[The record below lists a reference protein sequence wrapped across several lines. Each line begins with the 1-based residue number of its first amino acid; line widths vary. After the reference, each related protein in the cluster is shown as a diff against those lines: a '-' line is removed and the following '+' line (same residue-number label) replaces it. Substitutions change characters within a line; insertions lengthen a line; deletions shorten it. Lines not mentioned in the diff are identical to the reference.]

1 VSANLPEARALRTG
15 PTTIDTAVTVGMR
28 GVFTVVFTDVEDSTR
43 LWEEHPEDMEGAV
56 RAHNELIGS
65 IVGDAGG
72 RVLRLMGDGVLAV
85 FLDAT
90 EALAAAVDIQRAFTG
105 RSWPGVGELRLRIGI
120 NTGPCRVEAGELY
133 GRAPNLAA
141 RLESAAHGGQILLS
155 DATAQAARGA
165 PRRGEQLFELG
176 RYHIRG
182 FDEPAIVHSI
192 VAEGLPEVFPPL
204 RTPYLGFDEL
214 PADDT
219 TLYGRDR
226 MNDDVTDLLRV
237 HRLVTLWGPGGVG
250 KTRVA
255 LRVAHRVRRPFEHG
269 VRFVDLAVTDDPTL
283 VPAAVAA
290 TLRAQ
295 PTSAE
300 TDVDTLLRVL
310 RQSRL
315 LLVLDNCDAVI
326 DGVRDLVATMLGYGV
341 AASVLATS
349 REALRLKGEHTVEVA
364 PLRVPLEGESDPAAI
379 AATQSVTL
387 FVDRARASDPNFAVN
402 DDNAAALATLC
413 RALDGLPLALE
424 LAAARLDVETLDDL
438 IDDLPSLFTRLETS
452 AIAATHGTSVLV
464 PLRWNLSRLTADESA
479 FFQRLAVFAGP
490 FTREMALRMTPEPS
504 AAHQAFDRLVRTS
517 VVVRDHDVPD
527 RFRLLSSARGL
538 ARADVDPIEWDGWRA
553 QHANLMV
560 ERAETHGALLH
571 TDQERDAVEALRAD
585 FVDCHDAIAFLL
597 ERDSIAPATR
607 MVVALFQFALFQPR
621 PEVYRWASTVAER
634 IDDAVPYAA
643 EALGAAALAAWFG
656 GDTDRA
662 VAIARRA
669 IAVATVGGGSTV
681 WARTALVDA
690 LSYAHQLD
698 DVPAQFNALTDELR
712 RSDDTYWKINGLG
725 YEAIGH
731 SLFGRTAAANDCV
744 ERALAMARRLD
755 NPDCTHWALFSL
767 GRVLAPNDPDA
778 ACVAYEEAMQ
788 AAREVE
794 NRFNIGLSLVEWVRL
809 RRRRGDI
816 MSAVSGCIDL
826 LDMLAVSGN
835 RSQLSQILRES
846 GLVLADAGRLELA
859 AVVLLSRQGLP
870 EMPRAPH
877 EVGDDDAQLAEL
889 RRTLGDAWPQV
900 SIRAKAIVEHEL
912 ISICRAEL
920 ADLSRAS

>member
-1 VSANLPEARALRTG
+1 M
-15 PTTIDTAVTVGMR
+15 IDKAVTVGMR
-28 GVFTVVFTDVEDSTR
+28 GVYTVVFTDIEDSTR
-43 LWEEHPEDMEGAV
+43 LWEQHAGHMEDAV
-56 RAHNELIGS
+56 RGHNELIGS

-72 RVLRLMGDGVLAV
+72 RVMRLMGDGVLAI
-85 FLDAT
+85 FLDAG
-90 EALAAAVDIQRAFTG
+90 EALTAAVDIQRAFTG
-105 RSWPGVGELRLRIGI
+105 RSWPGVGELRLRIGM
-120 NTGPCRVEAGELY
+120 NTGPCRIETGELY

-155 DATAQAARGA
+155 DATAEAARGSL
-165 PRRGEQLFELG
+165 RRGEQLFELG

-182 FDEPAIVHSI
+182 FDEPAVVHSM

-204 RTPYLGFDEL
+204 RTPRLGFDEL
-214 PADDT
+214 PADET

-226 MNDDVTDLLRV
+226 LTDNVVALLRA
-237 HRLVTLWGPGGVG
+237 HRVVTLWGPGGVG
-250 KTRVA
+250 KSRVA
-255 LRVAHRVRRPFEHG
+255 LRVARRVRRPFEHG
-269 VRFVDLAVTDDPTL
+269 VRFVDLAVMDDPTL

-300 TDVDTLLRVL
+300 TETDTLLRAL

-326 DGVRDLVATMLGYGV
+326 DGVRDLVATMRANGV

-349 REALRLKGEHTVEVA
+349 REALGLKGEHTVEVA
-364 PLRVPLEGESDPAAI
+364 PLAVPPEGEPDLATI
-379 AATQSVTL
+379 AATQSVQL
-387 FVDRARASDPNFAVN
+387 FVDRARSSDPGFAVG
-402 DDNAAALATLC
+402 DDNGSALATLC
-413 RALDGLPLALE
+413 RALDGLPLAVE

-438 IDDLPSLFTRLETS
+438 VDDLPSLFTRLETS
-452 AIAATHGTSVLV
+452 AVAATHGTSVLV
-464 PLRWNLSRLTADESA
+464 PLRWNLSRLTTEELA

-490 FTREMALRMTPEPS
+490 FTRDMALRM
-504 AAHQAFDRLVRTS
+504 AAESTTAHPAFDRLVRTS
-517 VVVRDHDVPD
+517 VVVRDQGAPD

-538 ARADVDPIEWDGWRA
+538 ARSDVSPSGWEALRARHAD
-553 QHANLMV
+553 LML
-560 ERAETHGALLH
+560 ERAERQGSLLH
-571 TDQERDAVEALRAD
+571 TDHEREAVEALRAD
-585 FVDCHDAIAFLL
+585 FLDLHDAMTFLL
-597 ERDSIAPATR
+597 ERDAIVPAAR

-621 PEVYRWASTVAER
+621 PEVYRWAATVADR
-634 IDDAVPYAA
+634 IDDTEPYAA
-643 EALGAAALAAWFG
+643 EALGAAALGAWFG
-656 GDTDRA
+656 GDTERAVVVGSRA
-662 VAIARRA
+662 VA
-669 IAVATVGGGSTV
+669 VANTYGGSTV

-690 LSYAHQLD
+690 LSYTNRLV
-698 DVPAQFNALTDELR
+698 DVPTHFDALTDELR
-712 RSDDTYWKINGLG
+712 RSDDPFWRINGLG
-725 YEAIGH
+725 FEALSH
-731 SLFGRTAAANDCV
+731 SLFGRVGAAAACA
-744 ERALAMARRLD
+744 ERALALARRLG
-755 NPDCTHWALFSL
+755 NPDCTQWALFSL
-767 GRVLAPNDPDA
+767 GRVLAPRDPEA
-778 ACVAYEEAMQ
+778 ACAAFEQAME

-794 NRFNIGLSLVEWVRL
+794 SRFNIGLSLVEWVRL
-809 RRRRGDI
+809 QRTHRDVRN
-816 MSAVSGCIDL
+816 AVAGCIDL